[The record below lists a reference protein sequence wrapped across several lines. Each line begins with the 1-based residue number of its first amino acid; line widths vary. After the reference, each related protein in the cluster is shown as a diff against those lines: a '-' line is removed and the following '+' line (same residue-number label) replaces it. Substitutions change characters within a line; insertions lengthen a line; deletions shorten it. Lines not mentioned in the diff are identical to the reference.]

1 MGSNMNN
8 LIKTLFAA
16 ALVASAP
23 LQASEDVTGRVAESK
38 ATIRQFFEELKGN
51 LVAAIKEG
59 GPVNAIQVCSEKAPG
74 IARSI
79 SEERGWQVGRTSLK
93 LRNPA
98 NAPDEWELKV
108 LESFESR
115 KAAGEDPQQI
125 AFHEVVE
132 QDGKRVFRFMKAIPT
147 AEKPC
152 LVCHGGEVPPPVEAK
167 LKELYPTD
175 KARGYVAGD
184 IRGAFTISQPMD

>member
-1 MGSNMNN
+1 MKQ
-8 LIKTLFAA
+8 LIKTLIAA

-23 LQASEDVTGRVAESK
+23 VQASEDVSGRVAESK
-38 ATIRQFFEELKGN
+38 ATIKQFFEELKGN

-59 GPVNAIQVCSEKAPG
+59 GPVNAIGVCSEKAPG
-74 IARSI
+74 IAKSI
-79 SEERGWQVGRTSLK
+79 SDQRGWEVGRTSLK

-98 NAPDEWELKV
+98 NAPDEWERKV
-108 LESFESR
+108 LEQFESR

-125 AFHEVVE
+125 AHFEVVE
-132 QDGKRVFRFMKAIPT
+132 QGGARVFRFMKAIPT

-152 LVCHGGEVPPPVEAK
+152 LTCHGSEVPPPVEAK

-175 KARGYVAGD
+175 QARGYSAGD